1 MYILRILVKNVSICS
16 SCFPWVF
23 CPLSMCWSLVEVRW
37 SLFYDTSEQSLQTR
51 YTNKNTEYL
60 RDLRQMQFYY
70 RNTKEMLVQWIM
82 LISVENWH
90 IIHCSKLIFD
100 PRVLSKRWKLRQKS
114 CNHTWIIFQ
123 QIKKGFFSNLWGQL
137 TKTTEF
143 ELGLPARVFKPKFQ
157 Y

>member
-16 SCFPWVF
+16 SWFPWVF
-23 CPLSMCWSLVEVRW
+23 CPLSMCWSLVEVLW
-37 SLFYDTSEQSLQTR
+37 SLFYDTSEQSLQTQ

-60 RDLRQMQFYY
+60 RDIRQMQFYY

-100 PRVLSKRWKLRQKS
+100 PRVLSKSWDKS
-114 CNHTWIIFQ
+114 RVIIPESFFNRL
-123 QIKKGFFSNLWGQL
+123 KRGFFSNLCGQL